1 MIYLGES
8 HKSEN
13 SRATWQVA
21 DEEARSKAHEQF
33 SKVQKA
39 YDVLRVPKTRR
50 EYDNGLN
57 VSDS

>member
-1 MIYLGES
+1 MP
-8 HKSEN
+8 EN
-13 SRATWQVA
+13 EHITLQVA

-50 EYDNGLN
+50 EYDSGVN